1 VAEEEVFSE
10 GRMRILN
17 SKYKISKIQIK
28 YLNML
33 KYINIMI
40 RLFAVIMLTLT
51 FASCKK
57 ENVLGTNDITYTV
70 YYFHPTARCE
80 SCINIE
86 NFTKEL
92 ITTKYTT
99 PLAMKYV
106 ALNIEDAENEHF
118 KKDFNLKFSSVVI
131 AKTKKGEIE
140 KYKNL
145 DSIWTYS
152 ENKFKFF
159 NYADREIQSFLK

>member
-1 VAEEEVFSE
+1 MDAERLNNKNRSQ
-10 GRMRILN
+10 ILLSLIVLIMGMTFISC
-17 SKYKISKIQIK
+17 SKEK
-28 YLNML
+28 
-33 KYINIMI
+33 MI
-40 RLFAVIMLTLT
+40 
-51 FASCKK
+51 
-57 ENVLGTNDITYTV
+57 GTNDITYTV

-92 ITTKYTT
+92 VTTKYTT

-106 ALNIEDAENEHF
+106 ALNIEDKENEHF
-118 KKDFNLKFSSVVI
+118 RKDFNLKFSSVVI
-131 AKTKKGEIE
+131 VKSRKGETE

-152 ENKFKFF
+152 ENKFNFF

>member
-1 VAEEEVFSE
+1 MSIEKRETQHNNFYHRAHRVHR
-10 GRMRILN
+10 GLLN
-17 SKYKISKIQIK
+17 RRYFIIIYFAFFISLLITSCSKEK
-28 YLNML
+28 
-33 KYINIMI
+33 
-40 RLFAVIMLTLT
+40 
-51 FASCKK
+51 
-57 ENVLGTNDITYTV
+57 VLGTNDITYTV

-106 ALNIEDAENEHF
+106 ALNIEDPENEHF
-118 KKDFNLKFSSVVI
+118 RKDFNLKFSSVVI
-131 AKTKKGEIE
+131 VKSKKGETE

-152 ENKFKFF
+152 ENKFNFF
-159 NYADREIQSFLK
+159 NYADREIQSFLR

>member
-1 VAEEEVFSE
+1 MPIGNRESQHNNFYHRAHRGHSGLLNRKYFIIIYFAFLISLLITSCSKEKVF
-10 GRMRILN
+10 
-17 SKYKISKIQIK
+17 
-28 YLNML
+28 
-33 KYINIMI
+33 
-40 RLFAVIMLTLT
+40 
-51 FASCKK
+51 
-57 ENVLGTNDITYTV
+57 GTNDITYTV

-92 ITTKYTT
+92 VTTKYTT

-106 ALNIEDAENEHF
+106 ALNIEDKENEHF
-118 KKDFNLKFSSVVI
+118 RKDFNLKFSSVVI
-131 AKTKKGEIE
+131 VKSKKGETE

-152 ENKFKFF
+152 ENKFNFF

>member
-1 VAEEEVFSE
+1 MPIEKREYQH
-10 GRMRILN
+10 N
-17 SKYKISKIQIK
+17 SFYHRGHRAHRAISDIK
-28 YLNML
+28 DF
-33 KYINIMI
+33 I
-40 RLFAVIMLTLT
+40 IMLIVIITSLLLS
-51 FASCKK
+51 SCSK
-57 ENVLGTNDITYTV
+57 EKVLGTNDITYTV

-92 ITTKYTT
+92 VTTKYTT

-106 ALNIEDAENEHF
+106 ALNIEDAENEHYR
-118 KKDFNLKFSSVVI
+118 KDFNLKFSSVVI
-131 AKTKKGEIE
+131 VKSKKGETE

-152 ENKFKFF
+152 ENKFNFF

>member
-1 VAEEEVFSE
+1 MSVV
-10 GRMRILN
+10 RLN
-17 SKYKISKIQIK
+17 SKYKIEA
-28 YLNML
+28 LT
-33 KYINIMI
+33 IMI
-40 RLFAVIMLTLT
+40 VLIVSILLL
-51 FASCKK
+51 SCSK
-57 ENVLGTNDITYTV
+57 EKVFGTNDITYTV

-99 PLAMKYV
+99 PIAMKYV
-106 ALNIEDAENEHF
+106 ALNIEDKENEHF
-118 KKDFNLKFSSVVI
+118 RKDFNLKFSSVVI
-131 AKTKKGEIE
+131 VKSKKGETE

-152 ENKFKFF
+152 ENKFNYF
-159 NYADREIQSFLK
+159 NYADREILSFLK

>member
-1 VAEEEVFSE
+1 MNTVGPKNRNRRATLLSLIFLLLGMVF
-10 GRMRILN
+10 
-17 SKYKISKIQIK
+17 IS
-28 YLNML
+28 
-33 KYINIMI
+33 
-40 RLFAVIMLTLT
+40 
-51 FASCKK
+51 CGK
-57 ENVLGTNDITYTV
+57 EKVLGSNDITYTV

-106 ALNIEDAENEHF
+106 ALNIEEPENEHF
-118 KKDFNLKFSSVVI
+118 RKDFNLKFSSVVI
-131 AKTKKGEIE
+131 VKSKKGETE

-145 DSIWTYS
+145 DSVWTYS
-152 ENKFKFF
+152 ENKFNFF

>member
-1 VAEEEVFSE
+1 MPIEKREVHHKGHRVHRALSDTKDFIIILFVIIISLLFSSC
-10 GRMRILN
+10 
-17 SKYKISKIQIK
+17 SKEKI
-28 YLNML
+28 
-33 KYINIMI
+33 
-40 RLFAVIMLTLT
+40 
-51 FASCKK
+51 
-57 ENVLGTNDITYTV
+57 LGTNDITYTV

-106 ALNIEDAENEHF
+106 ALNIEDKENEHF
-118 KKDFNLKFSSVVI
+118 RKDFNLKFSSVVI
-131 AKTKKGEIE
+131 VKSKKGETE

-152 ENKFKFF
+152 ENKFNFF
-159 NYADREIQSFLK
+159 NYTDREIQSFLK

>member
-1 VAEEEVFSE
+1 MPIEKRESQH
-10 GRMRILN
+10 N
-17 SKYKISKIQIK
+17 SFYHRAHRGHRAISDIK
-28 YLNML
+28 DF
-33 KYINIMI
+33 I
-40 RLFAVIMLTLT
+40 IMLIVIITSLLLS
-51 FASCKK
+51 SCSK
-57 ENVLGTNDITYTV
+57 EKVFGTNDITYTV

-92 ITTKYTT
+92 VTTKYTT

-106 ALNIEDAENEHF
+106 ALNIEDKENEHF
-118 KKDFNLKFSSVVI
+118 RKDFNLKFSSVVI
-131 AKTKKGEIE
+131 VKTKKGETE

-152 ENKFKFF
+152 ENKFNFF